1 MTASSFQQQVDA
13 LCVDQ
18 LVEPLTVSDR
28 VTLRVG
34 RWTPQPARGRVMLL
48 SGRGGFLEKYYPVL
62 IQLLQ
67 RGLEVVS
74 FDWRGQGLSS
84 RLSADP
90 HLGYVDNF
98 SDYIDDFD
106 RVWTTVFRP
115 ESDHR
120 NYLLAHSMG
129 AHIALRWL
137 REKHDGAALFEHAW
151 LTAPLAGIDTRPYPL
166 PLAKLIAAFACWL
179 GAGHRYVPQGF
190 GFDAENYQLQGL
202 ATLTSDREQIAYEL
216 ACIQATPE
224 LQLGAASFGWL
235 NAAFQSL
242 ERLHSPGY
250 IEQIAQPITQ
260 FLAENEQV
268 VDNQAL
274 RVLQRRLPH
283 SALVTIP
290 AAKHDLLVEDESL
303 QAPVWAAIDR
313 QLADDLKA

>member
-1 MTASSFQQQVDA
+1 MTVSSFKQQVDA

-18 LVEPLTVSDR
+18 LIEPLTVSDR

-34 RWTPQPARGRVMLL
+34 RWTPQPTRGRVLLL

-98 SDYIDDFD
+98 SDYIDDLD
-106 RVWTTVFRP
+106 RVWSAVLRP
-115 ESDHR
+115 ESGHR

-137 REKHDGAALFEHAW
+137 RERQAGAALFAHAW
-151 LTAPLAGIDTRPYPL
+151 LTAPLAGIDTRPYPV
-166 PLAKLIAAFACWL
+166 PLAKLIAAIACRV
-179 GAGHRYVPQGF
+179 GARHRYVPQGF

-216 ACIQATPE
+216 ACIQANPE

-242 ERLHSPGY
+242 KRLQSPGY
-250 IEQIAQPITQ
+250 IEQIAQPIAL
-260 FLAENEQV
+260 FLAEDEQV

-274 RVLQRRLPH
+274 HIMQRRLRH
-283 SALVTIP
+283 STLVTIP
-290 AAKHDLLVEDESL
+290 AAKHDLLVEDERL
-303 QAPVWAAIDR
+303 QAPVWAAIDC
-313 QLADDLKA
+313 QLADHLKI